1 MARTPRLQIPITDSL
16 YKELEN
22 YKLEN
27 NEQSIPMAAKN
38 LIEFALLIKNR
49 SKESAGRT
57 TRELL
62 EEILLKEYQNEK
74 TINQLYLFHL
84 DPSKSFSS
92 DHIERVR
99 VNLKSH
105 KESAVEKVEHY
116 LDHRA

>member
-16 YKELEN
+16 YKELEE
-22 YKLEN
+22 YKIEN
-27 NEQSIPMAAKN
+27 NETSVPMAAKS
-38 LIEFALLIKNR
+38 LIEFALLIKKK

-84 DPSKSFSS
+84 DPSQSFSS
-92 DHIERVR
+92 EHIDRVR

-105 KESAVEKVEHY
+105 KDSAIEKVEQY
-116 LDHRA
+116 LENKA